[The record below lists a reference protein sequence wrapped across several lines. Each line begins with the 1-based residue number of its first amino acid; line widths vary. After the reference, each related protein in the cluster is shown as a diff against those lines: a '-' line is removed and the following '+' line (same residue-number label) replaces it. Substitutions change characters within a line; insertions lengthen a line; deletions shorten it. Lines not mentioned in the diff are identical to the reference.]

1 MRKKEIRRT
10 AKTDPETPWKDMD
23 EYDIYRLKIEQCQYC
38 IYFTNPTSKAT
49 GLGTCDYIGRVGH
62 MRGCTPLQCKEMGI
76 FSMRKKG
83 K

>member
-10 AKTDPETPWKDMD
+10 AKTDLETPWRDMD
-23 EYDIYRLKIEQCQYC
+23 EYDIYRLKIEQCE
-38 IYFTNPTSKAT
+38 K
-49 GLGTCDYIGRVGH
+49 
-62 MRGCTPLQCKEMGI
+62 MGI